1 MSQCLDRKWFEE
13 NVGRN
18 ILVKQKYNAQ
28 QIMEILIIRLTKS
41 ANLVKTDWGW
51 LDIEKF
57 NEEYVFI
64 EVLD

>member
-28 QIMEILIIRLTKS
+28 QIMEILIIRL
-41 ANLVKTDWGW
+41 AN
-51 LDIEKF
+51 
-57 NEEYVFI
+57 
-64 EVLD
+64 